1 MKKVFLALTLSLV
14 LMSFCVMAEQPARDA
29 TGPMHDEIVA
39 AGGQNGTGPMLIA
52 EQVMEQVQA
61 GQFRDP
67 QGNAFGIEMAE
78 GNRIRLRVGNVTA
91 ETDLDIKQQKM
102 QDKVQMSVK
111 LSNGRNAEVK
121 VMPNTASERALER
134 LRLRVCTA
142 ERNCT
147 IELKEVGSGNQTRL
161 AYEVQAERHAR
172 ILGLFQT
179 KMQVR
184 AQVDAENGEVI
195 STGKPWWAF
204 LATEPAETEE
214 TQTE

>member
-14 LMSFCVMAEQPARDA
+14 LMSFCVMAEQPETAGQQGPGAEDA
-29 TGPMHDEIVA
+29 MA
-39 AGGQNGTGPMLIA
+39 IA
-52 EQVMEQVQA
+52 QQVMEQVQA
-61 GQFRDP
+61 GEFRDP
-67 QGNAFGIEMAE
+67 QGNAFGIELGQ
-78 GNRIRLRVGNVTA
+78 GNRLRLRVGNVTA
-91 ETDLDIKQQKM
+91 ETDLDVKQQRI
-102 QDKVQMSVK
+102 QDRVQMSVK

-121 VMPNTASERALER
+121 IMPNTASERALER

-142 ERNCT
+142 ERNCS
-147 IELKEVGSGNQTRL
+147 IELKEVGSGDQARL

-172 ILGLFQT
+172 ILGIFQA

-204 LATEPAETEE
+204 LAVEPAETEE
-214 TQTE
+214 EPATEEQTE